1 MKRLSFVFFFALIL
15 FACKKPLANFTEP
28 QPTNTKNL
36 SAFPKKIKG
45 TYHNYESGSDLI
57 IEDQLILLKF
67 HSEDTLNQKEILQ
80 LEKEKKIASSKLNDS
95 LFIATY
101 TSTDTVFD
109 LKKGNLVR
117 KWKGHYFLN
126 FQNEET
132 NWEVKKLTYK
142 NSIVSISDIVEEES
156 LLKLDEI
163 TETPNDTIRPK
174 TYNLTRKQFKNF
186 VKQNG
191 FSEQNSYIKQ
201 K

>member
-1 MKRLSFVFFFALIL
+1 MQKLSFVFIFALLL
-15 FACKKPLANFTEP
+15 FSCKKPLANFTEP

-36 SAFPKKIKG
+36 SGFPKKIKG
-45 TYHNYESGSDLI
+45 TYHNYEYGSDLI
-57 IEDQLILLKF
+57 IDDQIILLKF
-67 HSEDTLNQKEILQ
+67 QFKDTLNQKEVLQ
-80 LEKEKKIASSKLNDS
+80 LEKENDVISTKLNDS
-95 LFIATY
+95 LFIVNY

-109 LKKGNLVR
+109 FKKGNLLR

-126 FQNEET
+126 YQNEET
-132 NWEVKKLTYK
+132 NWEVKKMTYK
-142 NSIVSISDIVEEES
+142 SNIVSISDIMEEES

-163 TETPNDTIRPK
+163 TETPNDTLRPK
-174 TYNLTRKQFKNF
+174 TYNLTKKQFKDF